1 MSKKDKKVIK
11 IGDLVTFEPISHL
24 GIVIEKKNAEA
35 FHPEEDIIDFKVLWG
50 NGDAFWCLDFTLRP
64 ISPLKD

>member
-35 FHPEEDIIDFKVLWG
+35 FHPEEDITDIKVLWSNG
-50 NGDAFWCLDFTLRP
+50 NVFWCLDFTLQL

>member
-1 MSKKDKKVIK
+1 MTKNGKKLIK

-24 GIVIEKKNAEA
+24 GLVIEKKNAEA
-35 FHPEEDIIDFKVLWG
+35 FYPEEDITDLKVLWG
-50 NGDAFWCLDFTLRP
+50 NGDTFWCLDFTLRP